1 MRDQRRNCWGSARC
15 LAQIARGDEFALAQ
29 EISNLANFVDVNL
42 DCEQLFSVALNENVD
57 LILAVV
63 QYCRQNRTVVMKS
76 VINPDGSLRDTEFS
90 GANW

>member
-1 MRDQRRNCWGSARC
+1 
-15 LAQIARGDEFALAQ
+15 
-29 EISNLANFVDVNL
+29 
-42 DCEQLFSVALNENVD
+42 LFSVALNENVD